1 MTTENSQTP
10 STETP
15 AASPTTQET
24 DLGTEPQKP
33 AETSKPE
40 SSESS
45 TSTAS
50 SDSPAATDLGAEDP
64 KSETAAT
71 DLGEDGKPKGAEA
84 APKTPAE
91 ERAAAAAAFHGAPDG
106 DAGYEFVAP
115 DGMAVDEV
123 LAGEFTPIAKE
134 LNLNQA
140 GAQKLIDLK
149 IADNRRTIERWG
161 NHLSDLRTEAKA
173 DPEIGG
179 AKYDESLRSA
189 RGVLAKF
196 GTPELR
202 KAMNHYGIG
211 AHKEMIR
218 FLSRIGAATGEP
230 KPLGNGDSGVVET
243 KPLHEI
249 LYKG

>member
-1 MTTENSQTP
+1 MTTENAQTP

-15 AASPTTQET
+15 AAT
-24 DLGTEPQKP
+24 DLGTEQAKP
-33 AETSKPE
+33 ETKQE

-50 SDSPAATDLGAEDP
+50 SASPAATDLGAEEKP
-64 KSETAAT
+64 KEPAPAEP
-71 DLGEDGKPKGAEA
+71 DLGATPEGEKKDEPA
-84 APKTPAE
+84 KTPAE
-91 ERAAAAAAFHGAPDG
+91 ERAAAAAAFYGAPEAEAD
-106 DAGYEFVAP
+106 YEFIAP
-115 DGMAVDEV
+115 DGMAVDKD
-123 LAGEFTPIAKE
+123 LAAEFSPIAKE